1 MEAADDAIHTR
12 STAAPQHH
20 LSAGLSLAVFLS
32 SLALTAC
39 VASESTE
46 KASERVAETHQEF
59 SSFGIERVIPLR
71 IVEVTNDCHA
81 QPVIDDLYKDVP
93 AAQPPADW
101 NTCTPCTDDPDPVGH
116 PNCGPDTVGF
126 DAIKRAVERANFAL
140 RAVHVQVYVSMIE
153 KYAMPTFYTT
163 CNPSDLCPERPWGQV
178 SAELQKVFPNACDNS
193 GQKFA
198 EIDWITRAKQSSGDP
213 SRIDVLVAHYSNGGE
228 GRRAWEGPATL
239 TCDSWLFDRPQAL
252 AHEVGHIIGLE
263 HPMQP
268 EQAAVRDP
276 ELQADNGT
284 AEPWKYWDLFYSL
297 GPAPNYTPKVY
308 FSSRES
314 ARSFAADGGAL
325 YTKATWNDGH
335 NCTVDNHC
343 TLTCNIGQFNG
354 KGAAE
359 QVTLGDEGAKG
370 LAFTFVGD
378 NPPSS
383 YQRGVNTMLYVDD
396 PLNSCQRTSFSDSQ
410 AEQVKKILRSDILA
424 QAGWLGYDLSMKIPT
439 RRYALGNIRS
449 VSGFEQVDFDKDG
462 KRDIAVWE
470 PPETAGGTGT
480 FRVLTSSSAYTTEL
494 TRQFG
499 LSGDVPVPA
508 DYDGGG
514 FTDFAVIRR
523 GLMNASDPYDSG
535 IYWVW
540 CSSQHNQDCGTDNWG
555 YGYDQWGYQQDVPLP
570 GLEFDGNPNTKEVA
584 VYRPS
589 NGRIYWKVVGSATWW
604 TIYTRFQF
612 NPNFT
617 HLNGLYDSDNKTDL
631 VSYDEQN
638 GRFYILLSTRN
649 WDINQVIVRDVN
661 SALAPNA
668 VLAYDAGASAPA
680 IRFGGVPVVAE
691 KSGRRVLRA
700 TLSR

>member
-1 MEAADDAIHTR
+1 
-12 STAAPQHH
+12 
-20 LSAGLSLAVFLS
+20 
-32 SLALTAC
+32 
-39 VASESTE
+39 
-46 KASERVAETHQEF
+46 
-59 SSFGIERVIPLR
+59 
-71 IVEVTNDCHA
+71 
-81 QPVIDDLYKDVP
+81 
-93 AAQPPADW
+93 
-101 NTCTPCTDDPDPVGH
+101 
-116 PNCGPDTVGF
+116 
-126 DAIKRAVERANFAL
+126 
-140 RAVHVQVYVSMIE
+140 
-153 KYAMPTFYTT
+153 
-163 CNPSDLCPERPWGQV
+163 
-178 SAELQKVFPNACDNS
+178 VFPNASDNS

-198 EIDWITRAKQSSGDP
+198 EIDWITRAKQSFGDP

-268 EQAAVRDP
+268 EQTAVRDP

-284 AEPWKYWDLFYSL
+284 AEPWKYWDLFYGL

-314 ARSFAADGGAL
+314 ARSFAADGGTL

-480 FRVLTSSSAYTTEL
+480 FRVLTSSSGYTTEL
-494 TRQFG
+494 TRRFG

-508 DYDGGG
+508 DYDGDG
-514 FTDFAVIRR
+514 FADFAVIRR

-589 NGRIYWKVVGSATWW
+589 NGIIYWKVVGSATWW

-612 NPNFT
+612 NPNFA

-631 VSYDEQN
+631 ASYDEQN

-691 KSGRRVLRA
+691 KSGRRVLRVWDAYTA
-700 TLSR
+700 TWYTNWSPITSSTFQACSFGAHGDVPLAGPIDSDLDGRTDLALYRATGNFTPLIYVQRTNEATCSLGTALAWPGGPRRNVVAALRDLAGSVDGRGDFLVLDPDASRWTRVLSQANGTFSVQPTIDFGHVWAMAL